1 MRKIFVEKG
10 RQETRVRLRVSN
22 PLFLLEHG
30 TGAIKGIVRNE
41 TCLTNLCG
49 KNIA

>member
-1 MRKIFVEKG
+1 MGK
-10 RQETRVRLRVSN
+10 QDNRVRLRVST
-22 PLFLLEHG
+22 LLSLLEHG